1 MALPTL
7 NTFTA
12 NTKIESSKVNGNFTN
27 LRNRTEVSSS
37 TDHIVITAGT
47 SKLVKITVLRQDD
60 TTNTYTANSVILTG
74 WGFKAGDD
82 ATRYVSE
89 TVTFGIT
96 FSERPIVV
104 VAAGGTKIN
113 SDPTHVGDGANLAV
127 TYKANGYA
135 MATTGFTAL
144 ISTSSYD
151 GSDPGVFG
159 STARYLY
166 DWIAI
171 GALT

>member
-12 NTKIESSKVNGNFTN
+12 NTKIESSKVNENFTN

-74 WGFKAGDD
+74 WGFALGHGGAARTAAD
-82 ATRYVSE
+82 TI
-89 TVTFGIT
+89 TFGIT
-96 FSERPIVV
+96 FSQVPII
-104 VAAGGTKIN
+104 VAVACG
-113 SDPTHVGDGANLAV
+113 
-127 TYKANGYA
+127 YK
-135 MATTGFTAL
+135 
-144 ISTSSYD
+144 D
-151 GSDPGVFG
+151 GSDPSSITDFGVWDKPNATVHDLAVG
-159 STARYLY
+159 SAQVTQGACDQVTIVNTRRVGYT
-166 DWIAI
+166 WIAV
-171 GALT
+171 GSLA

>member
-12 NTKIESSKVNGNFTN
+12 NTKIESSKVNENFTN

-74 WGFKAGDD
+74 WGFIAGTG
-82 ATRYVSE
+82 ATFVSE
-89 TVTFGIT
+89 AVTFGIT

-104 VAAGGTKIN
+104 CCASGFKSG
-113 SDPTHVGDGANLAV
+113 SDPTHNGDSGTSIL
-127 TYKANGYA
+127 TGGSSGYQTS
-135 MATTGFTAL
+135 TTG
-144 ISTSSYD
+144 ST
-151 GSDPGVFG
+151 FG
-159 STARYLY
+159 YNQVATFDSAVRIMYS
-166 DWIAI
+166 WIAI